1 MSKAAASSAIVAS
14 IVSRYARHSS
24 GPLRGSRLVAILIYG
39 CLAVAQGLLAGRAQ
53 AQTPYPPPPI
63 FSAVDERGV
72 DLLGGQ
78 IKFRTPSISVGQAGQ
93 GGLSYVGFY
102 DQSQYRDNLTGT
114 ITTSGSGGTS
124 RTVSIGAS
132 AESFAPSG
140 SNWVSSQATG
150 STLSFNSTAQEWTYT
165 TSDGSVAKF
174 SRTLGQ
180 KVGLY
185 GPNEGLITSLTAPNG
200 EITTFNYRTAEVVQC
215 PGEPCSRPFNVI
227 EELVRLQS
235 VSNNLGYQI
244 HFEYKLDTQLR
255 LFTYQD
261 YSQYLLPKSV
271 IAFNL
276 ADAYCL
282 PGAMTCAPAGSWPK
296 LTFATTD
303 PFWFQVTDTLG
314 RTTQSTYSPY
324 TLTYKPPGVG
334 SPTVSATYNPST
346 WRVSSVTV
354 GSSTWNYAYADASGQ
369 RTTTITNPGGSTRNL
384 VSSLTTGLPV
394 SQTNELGKTT
404 SLQHDANGRLTE
416 ITYPE
421 GNQVRYTYDA
431 RGNVTELKQVPKSG
445 SGLTDLVQTASYPA
459 SCANPVTC
467 NQPEWTKDTAGQ
479 QTDYT
484 YDTAHGGILTVT
496 QPAATGGGTRP
507 EQRFAYTQMYAWYR
521 QTPAGSP
528 AQAPSQ
534 VWRLTQT
541 SACSTGTSPGCVGT
555 ANESRTTIGYGTTGV
570 GNNRVVLSVTAAD
583 GTGALTSTTTRTLT
597 PVSDTATVDGP
608 LSGTADTS
616 YFFYDSMRNPLGV
629 ISPDPD
635 GVGALLR
642 RAVKLSYNSSGLV
655 SATEQGTATGT
666 DLAALN
672 AMSVLQRVETDY
684 DALLRPSASRLKS
697 GSTILSL
704 RQVSYDSRGRLDC
717 EALRMN
723 AATFASPPAS
733 ACTLAT
739 TGAHGPD
746 RISKYTYSN
755 ANQLLEVTGAYGTAE
770 AGPDVRYTYTD
781 NGLQETVRDEAGN
794 RTTYVFDGFDRVSRL
809 KYPSP
814 TTVGTSSTTD
824 YEEYTYNTVGRLT
837 GYRVRSGRSITLAYD
852 NLGRLTTRTP
862 PTGQPEIT
870 YAYDLFGRT
879 TSVSQTGHTV
889 SFTFDAL
896 NRQLT
901 EVSPQGTMAY
911 QYDAAG
917 RRTRATWPD
926 SFYVTYDY
934 DFTNAVTHI
943 RENGASSGSGV
954 LATYTYDNL
963 GRLAHIA
970 RGNGVNS
977 ILGFNVS
984 SQLDS
989 MAHDLTGTS
998 QDQTL
1003 SFTYNMAG
1011 QILTRGMT
1019 NNIYQYTGLAN
1030 LDHTFTVNGLDQ
1042 YLTGPA
1048 SYTYDTRGS
1057 LTYDGTRTYTYD
1069 FDNRLTG
1076 VTGVGGAVTL
1086 SYDPAG
1092 RLYQTTQVSGVTT
1105 RFMYDGAN
1113 LAAEYNGSNVLQKR
1127 YVHGPGI
1134 DNPLVAYTGS
1144 GTGSKVW
1151 LLSDER
1157 GSVIAET
1164 NSSGAAT
1171 QINAYDEYGI
1181 PKSGNAG
1188 RFGYTGQ
1195 MWIAEIDAWSY

>member
-1 MSKAAASSAIVAS
+1 
-14 IVSRYARHSS
+14 
-24 GPLRGSRLVAILIYG
+24 
-39 CLAVAQGLLAGRAQ
+39 
-53 AQTPYPPPPI
+53 
-63 FSAVDERGV
+63 
-72 DLLGGQ
+72 
-78 IKFRTPSISVGQAGQ
+78 
-93 GGLSYVGFY
+93 
-102 DQSQYRDNLTGT
+102 
-114 ITTSGSGGTS
+114 
-124 RTVSIGAS
+124 
-132 AESFAPSG
+132 
-140 SNWVSSQATG
+140 
-150 STLSFNSTAQEWTYT
+150 
-165 TSDGSVAKF
+165 
-174 SRTLGQ
+174 
-180 KVGLY
+180 
-185 GPNEGLITSLTAPNG
+185 
-200 EITTFNYRTAEVVQC
+200 
-215 PGEPCSRPFNVI
+215 
-227 EELVRLQS
+227 
-235 VSNNLGYQI
+235 
-244 HFEYKLDTQLR
+244 
-255 LFTYQD
+255 
-261 YSQYLLPKSV
+261 
-271 IAFNL
+271 
-276 ADAYCL
+276 
-282 PGAMTCAPAGSWPK
+282 
-296 LTFATTD
+296 
-303 PFWFQVTDTLG
+303 
-314 RTTQSTYSPY
+314 
-324 TLTYKPPGVG
+324 
-334 SPTVSATYNPST
+334 
-346 WRVSSVTV
+346 
-354 GSSTWNYAYADASGQ
+354 
-369 RTTTITNPGGSTRNL
+369 
-384 VSSLTTGLPV
+384 
-394 SQTNELGKTT
+394 
-404 SLQHDANGRLTE
+404 
-416 ITYPE
+416 
-421 GNQVRYTYDA
+421 
-431 RGNVTELKQVPKSG
+431 
-445 SGLTDLVQTASYPA
+445 
-459 SCANPVTC
+459 
-467 NQPEWTKDTAGQ
+467 
-479 QTDYT
+479 
-484 YDTAHGGILTVT
+484 
-496 QPAATGGGTRP
+496 
-507 EQRFAYTQMYAWYR
+507 
-521 QTPAGSP
+521 
-528 AQAPSQ
+528 
-534 VWRLTQT
+534 
-541 SACSTGTSPGCVGT
+541 
-555 ANESRTTIGYGTTGV
+555 
-570 GNNRVVLSVTAAD
+570 
-583 GTGALTSTTTRTLT
+583 
-597 PVSDTATVDGP
+597 
-608 LSGTADTS
+608 
-616 YFFYDSMRNPLGV
+616 
-629 ISPDPD
+629 
-635 GVGALLR
+635 
-642 RAVKLSYNSSGLV
+642 
-655 SATEQGTATGT
+655 
-666 DLAALN
+666 
-672 AMSVLQRVETDY
+672 
-684 DALLRPSASRLKS
+684 
-697 GSTILSL
+697 
-704 RQVSYDSRGRLDC
+704 
-717 EALRMN
+717 
-723 AATFASPPAS
+723 
-733 ACTLAT
+733 
-739 TGAHGPD
+739 
-746 RISKYTYSN
+746 
-755 ANQLLEVTGAYGTAE
+755 
-770 AGPDVRYTYTD
+770 VRYTYTD